1 MTPITTEKGQTKT
14 TLDIRKEYQ
23 KEAFLDAVYTAE
35 YGDHIIYH
43 QGPHV
48 GGRHRVEAL
57 NASEKTQKIRISV
70 YRSTNTKRDRT
81 RRGLTLSH
89 ICGKV
94 VLSNNG
100 DNYDKRLPR
109 NMVQF
114 FRIKLC

>member
-1 MTPITTEKGQTKT
+1 MTLITTEKGQTKT

-57 NASEKTQKIRISV
+57 NASEKGLVSLVQKKLKKYEFQYIAQ
-70 YRSTNTKRDRT
+70 RT
-81 RRGLTLSH
+81 RKGTGRG
-89 ICGKV
+89 G
-94 VLSNNG
+94 G
-100 DNYDKRLPR
+100 
-109 NMVQF
+109 
-114 FRIKLC
+114 